1 MSYVETANL
10 PKVSVTAVGSMPHT
24 NAEAA
29 VDLILD
35 NLSVAPHIPQ
45 LSRADL
51 REQMWIQCTEGL
63 PRFMVDIENL
73 SYYFDT
79 SGDFFPE
86 VETFYTKYLETVE
99 GGPSDYFAIGPDYG
113 KGIHL
118 FLDRMRKAPVKPQVI
133 KVQVTGPLSFALTI
147 TDENRKPIF
156 YHDTFKDIAVKGMG
170 LKALWLIDQFKGL
183 ADQIIV
189 FFDEPCLSAYG
200 SSAYLGVSRKDVVE
214 ALDEVALMVVGRGAV
229 PGVHCC
235 GNTDWGM
242 LLESSMRIINFDAV
256 DYMETMAL
264 YAAQLRDFLTKGGVL
279 AWGAVPNDLRI
290 DKETASDVKS
300 RLKYGLGYLKN
311 AGLDP
316 ALLIERMLIT
326 PACGCA
332 GLPDGLAAKAYAVLS
347 DLDKTS
353 PSDLLVCE

>member
-1 MSYVETANL
+1 MSYIETADL
-10 PKVSVTAVGSMPHT
+10 PKLTVTAVGSMPHT
-24 NAEAA
+24 DAQAA
-29 VDLILD
+29 VDLVLGS
-35 NLSVAPHIPQ
+35 LSVAPHIPQ

-63 PRFMVDIENL
+63 PRFMVNLENL
-73 SYYFDT
+73 IYFFDT
-79 SGDFFPE
+79 SGDFFPD
-86 VETFYTKYLETVE
+86 VETFYTKYLEIVE
-99 GGPSDYFAIGPDYG
+99 GGPSDYFGIGPDYG

-118 FLDRMRKAPVKPQVI
+118 FLEALRNAPTKPRVI

-147 TDENRKPIF
+147 TDEKRKPIF
-156 YHDTFKDIAVKGMG
+156 YHETFKDIAVKGMG

-183 ADQIIV
+183 AEQIIV

-200 SSAYLGVSRKDVVE
+200 SSAYLGVSRNDVIE
-214 ALDEVALMVVGRGAV
+214 ALDEVAQMAVARGAI
-229 PGVHCC
+229 PGIHCC

-242 LLESSMRIINFDAV
+242 LLDSSMRIINFDAV

-264 YAAQLRDFLTKGGVL
+264 YSAQLKDFLTKGGVL

-290 DKETASDVKS
+290 DTETASDVKA
-300 RLKYGLGYLKN
+300 RIKYGLNYLKD

-316 ALLIERMLIT
+316 ALLTERMLIT

-332 GLPDGLAAKAYAVLS
+332 GLPVDLADKAYAVLS
-347 DLDKTS
+347 DLDKAS
-353 PSDLLVCE
+353 PSELLVCE